1 MAAAPR
7 RSRRRSAASS
17 RSTPPEARIY
27 FVDRSLGRRVVPD
40 ALRRAG
46 VQVRIHD
53 DHFAQDAH
61 DADWLADVG
70 RRGWVVLTKDD
81 RIRYRPL
88 ERGALLAG
96 GVRAFV
102 MTAKGLTG
110 PEMGRVLV
118 EALPAME
125 RLIERLRGSFIARV
139 SRSGS
144 VSLLDAPQGGAG
156 VF

>member
-1 MAAAPR
+1 M
-7 RSRRRSAASS
+7 
-17 RSTPPEARIY
+17 
-27 FVDRSLGRRVVPD
+27 
-40 ALRRAG
+40 
-46 VQVRIHD
+46 
-53 DHFAQDAH
+53 
-61 DADWLADVG
+61 
-70 RRGWVVLTKDD
+70 LTKDD